1 MEALREVQ
9 RKRADESK
17 AEQSVAE
24 KNRQN
29 GDASKA
35 QQASVGTRA
44 SAYIGSWTTWAGQK
58 RKEGWG
64 RSSNSN
70 GSSGGGWGFGGARRS
85 RNTTSNTFSDSGS
98 EKNGTSRSSP
108 TPSTSGF
115 AGVEAASADSTP
127 HGESE
132 SYGKDRPLTQHSFSE
147 SVLDGVVSDD
157 ESVPSN
163 PTTPQKTTDSNRD
176 DAAAPTASEERKSIS
191 EEATRDKVTKPADA
205 D

>member
-17 AEQSVAE
+17 AEQLVAE
-24 KNRQN
+24 KNGQD

-70 GSSGGGWGFGGARRS
+70 GSSGGGWGFGGVRKS
-85 RNTTSNTFSDSGS
+85 RNITSNTFSDSGS
-98 EKNGTSRSSP
+98 EKNGTPLSSP
-108 TPSTSGF
+108 TPSASGF
-115 AGVEAASADSTP
+115 AGIEAASADSTS

-132 SYGKDRPLTQHSFSE
+132 GRDKNRPLTQHSFTE
-147 SVLDGVVSDD
+147 SMLDGVVSED

-163 PTTPQKTTDSNRD
+163 PISPQKPTDLNRD
-176 DAAAPTASEERKSIS
+176 DTDTLGASEGRKSS
-191 EEATRDKVTKPADA
+191 EETAPARITRPAD
-205 D
+205 DD